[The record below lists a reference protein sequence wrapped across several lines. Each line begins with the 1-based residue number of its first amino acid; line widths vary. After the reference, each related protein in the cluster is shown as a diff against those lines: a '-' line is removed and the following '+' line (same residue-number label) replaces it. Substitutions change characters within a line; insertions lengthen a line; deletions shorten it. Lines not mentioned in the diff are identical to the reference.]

1 MDCQRTQALLGDLA
15 RGELALSEATQ
26 ARDHVAGCAD
36 CARQLKEYEAL
47 TEWLVSAPETA
58 PAELSTKVETQILSA
73 LAEEA
78 PVGLGV
84 GRWALAVAGGLAT
97 VMFHATVLNGRVDP
111 HALSAAELVTITALW
126 SALAIGA
133 FGWMVGHPKLRGID
147 LSPIGLFALLTSGL
161 GSLGLLVCP
170 QETYFALWENS
181 SASDWLWQTVGAWS
195 SYAVFGIVYGLPPAL
210 VVSSAL
216 GDRVLP
222 AAIGRRWLVPAGAAV
237 LLWLPATYVQCSAL
251 GPGLLIAW
259 AAGAVGGLTAGSLG
273 GIRLRDALT
282 PVFGRMST

>member
-15 RGELALSEATQ
+15 RGELVLSEATQ
-26 ARDHVAGCAD
+26 ARDHLAGCAD

-47 TEWLVSAPETA
+47 TELLVSAPGAA

-73 LAEEA
+73 LAQEA
-78 PVGLGV
+78 PVALGA

-97 VMFHATVLNGRVDP
+97 VLFHATVLNGRVDT
-111 HALSAAELVTITALW
+111 HALSAAELVIITALW

-133 FGWMVGHPKLRGID
+133 FGWMVGRVRLRGTD

-170 QETYFALWENS
+170 QETYFALWESS
-181 SASDWLWQTVGAWS
+181 SASNWLWQSVGAWS
-195 SYAVFGIVYGLPPAL
+195 SYAVFGILYGLPPAL

-222 AAIGRRWLVPAGAAV
+222 AIGRRWLVSAGAAV

-259 AAGAVGGLTAGSLG
+259 AVGAVGGLTAGSLG
-273 GIRLRDALT
+273 GIRLRDAVT
-282 PVFGRMST
+282 PTFGRMST